1 MKIKFGVYMIQKL
14 GTLYKNNEIDLDGRM
29 ATVIDLDL
37 SQVEFLLVNYSVG
50 DKKYTSD
57 VVISNIETG
66 EVIIPFKSDVLQIG
80 TNELELVAHMNNGDV
95 KVSQTCTYCV
105 KEGIGPTEII
115 EWPESNSG
123 ILSEYATKEY
133 VNDAISNIDI
143 PEVDLSDYVT
153 KDEMP
158 DMNNY
163 ATTEYVDEQISN
175 IEVPDIDLSDYVTRD
190 EMPDM
195 NNYAT
200 TEYVDNCVEQFEEMI
215 AVAESF
221 QERLNE
227 LEAKSSIHI
236 TEQRFNE
243 EIDRLDSTLVACVT
257 KNYVDNQIGEI
268 GTILDSINGE
278 EV

>member
-163 ATTEYVDEQISN
+163 ATTEYVD
-175 IEVPDIDLSDYVTRD
+175 
-190 EMPDM
+190 
-195 NNYAT
+195 
-200 TEYVDNCVEQFEEMI
+200 NCVEQFEEMI